1 MWSHL
6 YACHRNAVWL
16 INQDVEPTLLAFRE
30 SAASAVRASSRCAV
44 IDAICYAYGDRLL
57 ISVKACR
64 TVDDADDIILVD
76 LTQYLG
82 VTRGVNI
89 HTDVSMHLF
98 SDAGAL
104 AYRFVCSV
112 GACLGRQRRL
122 CLSTTT
128 SSGARQWLW
137 RSVQVSDS
145 NKPSSERFDQH

>member
-82 VTRGVNI
+82 VTRGREHSHGRI
-89 HTDVSMHLF
+89 
-98 SDAGAL
+98 DA
-104 AYRFVCSV
+104 SV
-112 GACLGRQRRL
+112 LRRWR
-122 CLSTTT
+122 
-128 SSGARQWLW
+128 ARIQVRVQCRGMPWSAKAVMPQHDNVK
-137 RSVQVSDS
+137 RS
-145 NKPSSERFDQH
+145 